1 MSGRTDKD
9 IIGAN
14 LLILGST
21 VIDRDKNIDAK
32 VISGKTL
39 RVTGCFVSPIKV
51 GENVTEGDVLVPS
64 ASVDRTAI
72 LSTGNED
79 IKVLG
84 VACNDALSGE
94 TVDMAIGGEFQVKVT
109 GNVARGDFLETSS
122 TNGVAIVDTND
133 YASFAIAME
142 TNAEPGIRLVK
153 ARFIKSEIY

>member
-9 IIGAN
+9 ILGAN

-21 VIDRDKNIDAK
+21 VIDRDRNIDAK
-32 VISGKTL
+32 IISGKTL

-64 ASVDRTAI
+64 TSVDRTAI
-72 LSTGNED
+72 LSTGTENL
-79 IKVLG
+79 KVIG
-84 VACNDALSGE
+84 VACNDVLSGG

-122 TNGVAIVDTND
+122 TSGVAIVDTND

-142 TNAEPGIRLVK
+142 TNTEPGIRLVK
-153 ARFIKSEIY
+153 ARFIKSEVY